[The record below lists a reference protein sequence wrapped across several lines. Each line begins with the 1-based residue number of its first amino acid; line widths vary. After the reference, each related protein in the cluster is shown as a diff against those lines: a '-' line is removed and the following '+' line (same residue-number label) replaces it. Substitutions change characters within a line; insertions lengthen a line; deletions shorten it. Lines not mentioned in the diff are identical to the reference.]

1 MTRHALNLCQHQSID
16 EEENE
21 EEEEERL
28 EEEEEE
34 EGLFDNQKVTAG
46 R

>member
-34 EGLFDNQKVTAG
+34 GLFDNQQVTAG

>member
-1 MTRHALNLCQHQSID
+1 MNLCQHQSID